1 MAGSRGPDSMSPM
14 RVVVAI
20 VLAACASLACES
32 SDTPSGQS
40 RRIPVDDRIVRP
52 GPPAD
57 TVERGDRAEGAGL
70 PGRWPSADTVAVG
83 AADGRDGGVVFGEIT
98 DVAVMA
104 TDAVFVLDGLS
115 KRLYSLDAG
124 TGEVVSRVGRGGEG
138 PEEFGIPRGLAWDP
152 GTDRLFVVDARG
164 SLKVYSVS
172 AAGRLSFVEAVGLPP
187 GLQDACAVEG
197 DTLLVHDRG
206 ANEGGVVA
214 VFRYRAG
221 GSAERVGSFGD
232 IYDAKSTKAW
242 ARLRGGEFGCSP
254 EAGRVG
260 FASSYIGDVR
270 MYGTG
275 GDLLWYSVLG
285 SFERLVTHLRPHGG
299 VRREIPEGGEFTLP
313 RSLVVRRDGGAV
325 LQVAR
330 KTRESDLQGRPYA
343 ELVAYRFSP
352 DGEGEYLGP
361 SRGTYWHLERDLAV
375 ASEELPYPRVL
386 VMGRE

>member
-1 MAGSRGPDSMSPM
+1 MM
-14 RVVVAI
+14 RPIKFAVA
-20 VLAACASLACES
+20 LAVCAAAACES
-32 SDTPSGQS
+32 SDAPSGQS

-52 GPPAD
+52 GPAAD
-57 TVERGDRAEGAGL
+57 TVSRDDRAEGTGL
-70 PGRWPSADTVAVG
+70 PGRWTSADTVAVG
-83 AADGRDGGVVFGEIT
+83 EADGRDGGVVFGEIT

-124 TGEVVSRVGRGGEG
+124 TGDVISRVGRGGEG

-152 GTDRLFVVDARG
+152 GSDRLYVVDARG

-172 AAGRLSFVEAVGLPP
+172 AEGRLSFMEAVSLPP
-187 GLQDACAVEG
+187 GPQDACAAG

-206 ANEGGVVA
+206 RNEGGVVA
-214 VFRYRAG
+214 VFRHRAG
-221 GSAERVGSFGD
+221 GSAEQVGSFGD
-232 IYDAKSTKAW
+232 IYDAKSAKAW

-285 SFERLVTHLRPHGG
+285 SFERIVTYLKPRGG
-299 VRREIPEGGEFTLP
+299 VRREIPEGGGVTLP
-313 RSLVVRRDGGAV
+313 RSLVVTGDGGAV
-325 LQVAR
+325 LQVER
-330 KTRESDLQGRPYA
+330 DTRESHRQGRPYA

-352 DGEGEYLGP
+352 DGEGEYLGS
-361 SRGTYWHLERDLAV
+361 SRGTYWHLERELAV